1 MGYKGQLISL
11 KVMPSL
17 VWTIARRQ
25 PAASANP
32 KIAFFVS
39 PLTVGA
45 LVILLLPFY

>member
-1 MGYKGQLISL
+1 
-11 KVMPSL
+11 MPSL

-25 PAASANP
+25 PAVSANP